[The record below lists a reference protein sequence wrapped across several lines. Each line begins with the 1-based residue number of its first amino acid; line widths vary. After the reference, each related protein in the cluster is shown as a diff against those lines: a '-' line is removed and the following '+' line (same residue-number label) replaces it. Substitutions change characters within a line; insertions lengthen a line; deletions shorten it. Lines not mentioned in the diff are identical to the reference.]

1 MSRVLGQTEQ
11 HVDPASSR
19 LAVTGFVSTS
29 VEVCVCL
36 CVFGL
41 GWEVGGMGVLEGRY
55 KYLAFFFLYFSI
67 RWLCLMLMFCVYMF
81 CVYVQQKNIKV

>member
-41 GWEVGGMGVLEGRY
+41 GWEVGGMGVLEGISI
-55 KYLAFFFLYFSI
+55 LLFSSFI
-67 RWLCLMLMFCVYMF
+67 SVSDGFV
-81 CVYVQQKNIKV
+81 